1 MNHQDEFC
9 FELIKIEKNHLVTY
23 ILIMHT
29 QKMKNRVKFIIR
41 NKYPPIWDHS
51 QHSSSIRLEM
61 ACLPALPAMVVV
73 VVTALELIRVRYKCT

>member
-1 MNHQDEFC
+1 
-9 FELIKIEKNHLVTY
+9 
-23 ILIMHT
+23 MHT

-61 ACLPALPAMVVV
+61 TCLPALPAMVAMVVV